1 MKTYFEIKVC
11 SNGTMETHIAKN
23 KKEKNLWLMEYFT
36 QGNARSWSLRK
47 YEHYVQE
54 CMYAKK
60 KPQTLNRYI
69 RSLVVHA
76 SKIVMKTR
84 NEIIFIFEK
93 KFEKTLDKN
102 K

>member
-1 MKTYFEIKVC
+1 M
-11 SNGTMETHIAKN
+11 
-23 KKEKNLWLMEYFT
+23 
-36 QGNARSWSLRK
+36 
-47 YEHYVQE
+47 YE
-54 CMYAKK
+54 KK
-60 KPQTLNRYI
+60 KPQAFDRYV

-76 SKIVMKTR
+76 SKIVMRTR